1 MYIGENVTVER
12 VALEDLKKFLQ
23 SGRKSLRLAAA
34 RSLGDFVGFR
44 NATLR
49 QLKKYRI
56 DAHGPYAI
64 REQVTPGCEIAFF
77 FTAESASAETEL
89 HLIHVA
95 EFLGEAQFRLEKAR
109 ARERI

>member
-1 MYIGENVTVER
+1 MYIEENITGER
-12 VALEDLKKFLQ
+12 VAVEDLKKLLQ
-23 SGRKSLRLAAA
+23 SGRKDLRLAAA
-34 RSLGDFVGFR
+34 RLWGDLVGFR

-56 DAHGPYAI
+56 DTHGPYAI
-64 REQVTPGCEIAFF
+64 REQVSPGCEIVFF
-77 FTAESASAETEL
+77 FTAMPALAGTGL

-95 EFLGEAQFRLEKAR
+95 EYLGKAQFQAEKAR